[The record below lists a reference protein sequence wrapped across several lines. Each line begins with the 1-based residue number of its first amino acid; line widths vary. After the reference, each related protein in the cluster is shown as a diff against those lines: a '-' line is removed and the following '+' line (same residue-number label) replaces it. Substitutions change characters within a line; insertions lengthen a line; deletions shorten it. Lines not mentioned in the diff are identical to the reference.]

1 MTASPDTPDPPPEEP
16 DMPPEEVVEARA
28 EDLLPEERAAGSANP
43 IAQAEA
49 ILEESEERTLDPV
62 AEEHRTS
69 EDTVDPQ
76 A

>member
-16 DMPPEEVVEARA
+16 SEERA
-28 EDLLPEERAAGSANP
+28 EDLLPEEQAAGSDNP

-49 ILEESEERTLDPV
+49 ILSESEERTLDPV

-69 EDTVDPQ
+69 EDTVDPEP
-76 A
+76 

>member
-1 MTASPDTPDPPPEEP
+1 MTATPETPETPSEAP
-16 DMPPEEVVEARA
+16 LPEATVAARA
-28 EDLLPEERAAGSANP
+28 EDLLPEEQAAGSDNP

-49 ILEESEERTLDPV
+49 ILDESEARTLDPV

-69 EDTVDPQ
+69 EDTVDPR

>member
-1 MTASPDTPDPPPEEP
+1 MTATPDTPDEPPEEI
-16 DMPPEEVVEARA
+16 VNTRA
-28 EDLLPEERAAGSANP
+28 EDLLPEEQAVGSDNP

-49 ILEESEERTLDPV
+49 NLEESEARTLDPV

-69 EDTVDPQ
+69 EETVDPQ